1 MQATISRR
9 RCWGIHLKANF
20 LGGGIHVTAE
30 LARVDPDS
38 LVAKPGDNVDD
49 GPRPQDDHGVALVG
63 AHQEVGVVV
72 EVHVKAAGE
81 GVAEGR
87 DGRAGDVGGQ
97 DYLARLLSQTA
108 RTTLDVFF
116 DFCAAV

>member
-9 RCWGIHLKANF
+9 RCWGIHLKANL
-20 LGGGIHVTAE
+20 LGGGIHVTAK

-72 EVHVKAAGE
+72 EVHVEAAGE
-81 GVAEGR
+81 GVAEGG
-87 DGRAGDVGGQ
+87 DGGAGDVGGQ
-97 DYLARLLSQTA
+97 DDLTRLLTQT
-108 RTTLDVFF
+108 TGSSLELGLVVF
-116 DFCAAV
+116 VV